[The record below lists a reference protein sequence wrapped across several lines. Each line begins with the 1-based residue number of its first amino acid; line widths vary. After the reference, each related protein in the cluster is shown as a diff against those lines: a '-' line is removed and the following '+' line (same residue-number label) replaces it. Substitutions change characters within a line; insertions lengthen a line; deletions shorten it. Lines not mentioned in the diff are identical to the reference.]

1 MAAVSARGLAAAL
14 GVLALGVGIASQVPS
29 AGASDV
35 AEGNDTK
42 GALDVRRVDKLLGR
56 RPVWRVTTWS
66 RWRPR
71 EMRDRGYILV
81 HLDTLGTARSDYY
94 ILVRSGGERLRGLLF
109 VNRLPPAN
117 DGRVG
122 YVRVWR
128 RDRRSV
134 SARLPLRRLRI
145 GAEREVYR
153 WYVQTVFTS
162 WKCKRACLD
171 RAPNHG
177 AVEEP
182 LGRPQPSPSPTDD
195 D

>member
-1 MAAVSARGLAAAL
+1 VAAVSGRRLAVAL
-14 GVLALGVGIASQVPS
+14 GVLALGVGVASQVLP

-35 AEGNDTK
+35 SEGNDTK

-66 RWRPR
+66 GWRAR
-71 EMRDRGYILV
+71 EMRDRGYVLV
-81 HLDTLGTARSDYY
+81 HIDTFGSARSDYY
-94 ILVRSGGERLRGLLF
+94 ILIRSGGERLRGLLF
-109 VNRLPPAN
+109 TNRLPPAN
-117 DGRVG
+117 DRRLGF
-122 YVRVWR
+122 VRVWR

-145 GAEREVYR
+145 GEEREMYR

-162 WKCKRACLD
+162 WKCRRTCLD
-171 RAPNHG
+171 RAPDSG
-177 AVEEP
+177 AVEQTLE
-182 LGRPQPSPSPTDD
+182 RAQPSPSPTDD